1 MMTGRDKCGA
11 VIVTQ
16 STATYSSIREVLAG
30 VFQTT
35 VQATSMAQARQK
47 LLEKGDMALIV
58 NTPAVDEF
66 GVESAVD
73 IASHEVPVI
82 VLVPAD
88 VYDRAVYRT
97 RGAGVFVLARP
108 VRGQILVQSA
118 NLLLT
123 SHRRIAE
130 LRADNDRLS
139 RRMEELG
146 LITRAKCLLI
156 EKKGMT
162 EETAHRYL
170 ETEAMNHSLTKR
182 EVAQQVLRELD

>member
-123 SHRRIAE
+123 AHHRIAE

-162 EETAHRYL
+162 EETL
-170 ETEAMNHSLTKR
+170 IFFN
-182 EVAQQVLRELD
+182 

>member
-1 MMTGRDKCGA
+1 MRRGDRDAEHSYIQLDPGGAGRRVSDD
-11 VIVTQ
+11 
-16 STATYSSIREVLAG
+16 RAG
-30 VFQTT
+30 DFH
-35 VQATSMAQARQK
+35 
-47 LLEKGDMALIV
+47 
-58 NTPAVDEF
+58 
-66 GVESAVD
+66 SAVD